1 MVPRRILFTRLVD
14 FMASQGYRV
23 VDESVGEGF
32 IRFRDSER
40 EVVLRV
46 VEDTSRDEVLSTVI
60 QAAFDAA
67 SGKAAYVAM
76 PIELVSK
83 IGDHAFR
90 IHRIGVLVYDSH
102 SVFELVSGEPRGRA
116 KQAAT
121 ISRED
126 KNDERFA
133 VMLESLSARLTRLEE
148 AMARLALLDELKTR
162 LDILEGMVLSQK
174 PRRAVEEERASKPT
188 QVEAVKEHVERSET
202 GGELPSFL
210 KDNPWLDILSGKSS

>member
-1 MVPRRILFTRLVD
+1 MPRRILFTRLID

-23 VDESVGEGF
+23 VDESIGEGF
-32 IRFRDSER
+32 IRFRDSSR

-102 SVFELVSGEPRGRA
+102 SVFELVSGEPRGKA
-116 KQAAT
+116 KQAA
-121 ISRED
+121 INKED
-126 KNDERFA
+126 RNDERFA

-148 AMARLALLDELKTR
+148 AMARLALLDELRTR

-174 PRRAVEEERASKPT
+174 TRKAVEEERSGKPA
-188 QVEAVKEHVERSET
+188 QVEVVKEPVEHAET
-202 GGELPSFL
+202 GRELPSFL
-210 KDNPWLDILSGKSS
+210 RENPWLDILSGKSS